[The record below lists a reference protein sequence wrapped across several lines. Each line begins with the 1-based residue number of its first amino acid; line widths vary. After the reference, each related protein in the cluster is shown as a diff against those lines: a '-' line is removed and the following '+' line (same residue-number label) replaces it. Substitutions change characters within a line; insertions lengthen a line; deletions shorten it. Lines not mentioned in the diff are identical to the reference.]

1 MSPEALLLSAL
12 TAVTSTLC
20 IIAKLLWA
28 RSEQCEKDRIEMRF
42 ELERLQEANGL
53 AKGTLISFQN
63 CPEEACPFRPA
74 PSCQPA

>member
-28 RSEQCEKDRIEMRF
+28 RSEQCEKDRIEMRL
-42 ELERLQEANGL
+42 ELERLKEANGL

-63 CPEEACPFRPA
+63 CPEDSCPFRPTG
-74 PSCQPA
+74 SCHA